1 MKITSFLKLC
11 VLFVFLLMGSANG
24 WASYK
29 LVKVT
34 SIQAGK
40 KYVFERNG
48 CVLNNSIVSTVLQ
61 TTSKY
66 KSVELTGYESYVWRV
81 DAATDG
87 FYIKNVDKDKYLYN
101 SSSTSLSFDSKASV
115 WSFSFDNGV
124 ALIQNKSNGN
134 RFIGEKKSNDYSVY
148 TYEDSYLNTCPHDFT
163 VYVLEDEIDSGV
175 AFHETFDLVDNYDTS
190 SFDQTGWTMSGDI
203 YPVDKY
209 GSVRLAKENGAG
221 SITTPVLSAMT
232 TDAIM
237 TINVKGWD
245 SDEKTLSVFGE
256 NCTVTPSVLDDI
268 PSTYTNYTLKITD
281 VGENPRITFSAA
293 SGCRIII
300 DDVKIMTHVGLKLAA
315 SGYATYCSPFA
326 LDLTPTDDYA
336 AYAVSSVSGAIVNFA
351 KIQGRVAPQTP
362 IVLYNPE
369 KAGQTI
375 LLPIATDGETLASN
389 LLRGTLVP
397 TPITTVDGD
406 YTNFGLSG
414 GKFVRINDGTIK
426 ANKAYLPLLTSSL
439 PSTSNARLSVTF
451 VDEPAE
457 VNKTNET
464 TGIRAAVASPSCDE
478 LYNLHGRRVVRPG
491 KGLYIMRHASENQQG
506 KTVKVMIK

>member
-1 MKITSFLKLC
+1 
-11 VLFVFLLMGSANG
+11 
-24 WASYK
+24 
-29 LVKVT
+29 
-34 SIQAGK
+34 
-40 KYVFERNG
+40 
-48 CVLNNSIVSTVLQ
+48 
-61 TTSKY
+61 
-66 KSVELTGYESYVWRV
+66 
-81 DAATDG
+81 
-87 FYIKNVDKDKYLYN
+87 
-101 SSSTSLSFDSKASV
+101 
-115 WSFSFDNGV
+115 
-124 ALIQNKSNGN
+124 
-134 RFIGEKKSNDYSVY
+134 
-148 TYEDSYLNTCPHDFT
+148 
-163 VYVLEDEIDSGV
+163 
-175 AFHETFDLVDNYDTS
+175 
-190 SFDQTGWTMSGDI
+190 
-203 YPVDKY
+203 
-209 GSVRLAKENGAG
+209 
-221 SITTPVLSAMT
+221 
-232 TDAIM
+232 
-237 TINVKGWD
+237 
-245 SDEKTLSVFGE
+245 
-256 NCTVTPSVLDDI
+256 
-268 PSTYTNYTLKITD
+268 
-281 VGENPRITFSAA
+281 
-293 SGCRIII
+293 
-300 DDVKIMTHVGLKLAA
+300 MTHVGLKLAA

>member
-1 MKITSFLKLC
+1 MTNNHILKHW
-11 VLFVFLLMGSANG
+11 LLIVCLLLGNFNG
-24 WASYK
+24 WATYR
-29 LVKVT
+29 LTRVT
-34 SIQAGK
+34 SVQAGR
-40 KYVFERNG
+40 KYVFERNNRVLEILNDNP
-48 CVLNNSIVSTVLQ
+48 VLN

-66 KSVELTGYESYVWRV
+66 LTNGLTGRESYVWIV
-81 DAATDG
+81 EGTSNA
-87 FYIKNVDKDKYLYN
+87 FYLRSMEKGYYLNNLTSTVFSYGEK
-101 SSSTSLSFDSKASV
+101 SSTWK
-115 WSFSFDNGV
+115 FSFDNGV
-124 ALIQNKSNGN
+124 ALIQNAVNN
-134 RFIGEKKSNDYSVY
+134 RFIGEKKNDMYSAY
-148 TYEDSYLNTCPHDFT
+148 SYEDGYLNTCPHDFT
-163 VYVLEDEIDSGV
+163 IYVLEDEMGPGDV
-175 AFHETFDLVDNYDTS
+175 FHETFDVVNSSNTS
-190 SFDQTGWTMSGDI
+190 SFDHDGWLYAGDI
-203 YPVDKY
+203 YPV
-209 GSVRLAKENGAG
+209 GLNGGVRLGKENASG
-221 SITTPVLSAMT
+221 SITTPVLSSLT
-232 TDAIM
+232 TDAVLQIS
-237 TINVKGWD
+237 VRGY
-245 SDEKTLSVFGE
+245 DEDENTLSVSGI
-256 NCTVTPSVLDDI
+256 NCCVEP
-268 PSTYTNYTLKITD
+268 NQITD
-281 VGENPRITFSAA
+281 ITTQNKTYVLQISDVHVNPQITFSSVA
-293 SGCRIII
+293 GCRIYI
-300 DDVKIMTHVGLKLAA
+300 DDVRIITHVAVTLAS
-315 SGYATYCSPFA
+315 SGYATYCSPHA

-375 LLPIATDGETLASN
+375 FLPIATDGETLASN

-478 LYNLHGRRVVRPG
+478 LYNLQGRRVVRPG
-491 KGLYIMRHASENQQG
+491 KGLYIMRHASGNQQG
-506 KTVKVMIK
+506 KNIKVFIK

>member
-1 MKITSFLKLC
+1 MTNNHILKHW
-11 VLFVFLLMGSANG
+11 LLIVCLLLGNLNG
-24 WASYK
+24 WATYR
-29 LVKVT
+29 LTRVT
-34 SIQAGK
+34 SVQAGR
-40 KYVFERNG
+40 KYVFERNNRVLKILNDNP
-48 CVLNNSIVSTVLQ
+48 VLN

-66 KSVELTGYESYVWRV
+66 LTNGLTGYEPYVWIV
-81 DAATDG
+81 EGTSNA
-87 FYIKNVDKDKYLYN
+87 FYLRSMEKGYYLNNLTSTEFSYGEK
-101 SSSTSLSFDSKASV
+101 SSTWK
-115 WSFSFDNGV
+115 FSFDNGV
-124 ALIQNKSNGN
+124 AMIQNAVND
-134 RFIGEKKSNDYSVY
+134 RFIGEKKNNTYSAY
-148 TYEDSYLNTCPHDFT
+148 SYEDGYLNTCPHDFT
-163 VYVLEDEIDSGV
+163 VYVLEDEIGPGDV
-175 AFHETFDLVDNYDTS
+175 FHETFDVVNSHNTS
-190 SFDQTGWTMSGDI
+190 SFDHAGWTYSGDI
-203 YPVDKY
+203 YPVDFK
-209 GSVRLAKENGAG
+209 GGVRLGKESEAG
-221 SITTPVLSAMT
+221 SITTPVLSSLT
-232 TDAIM
+232 TDAVM
-237 TINVKGWD
+237 TISVHGY
-245 SDEKTLSVFGE
+245 DEDETTLSVTGT
-256 NCTVTPSVLDDI
+256 NCSVE
-268 PSTYTNYTLKITD
+268 PNKITD
-281 VGENPRITFSAA
+281 IPTKYKTYTFQITNVGANPKITLSAA
-293 SGCRIII
+293 VGCRIYI
-300 DDVKIMTHVGLKLAA
+300 DDVRIMTHAAVTLAA
-315 SGYATYCSPFA
+315 SGYATYCSPYA

-336 AYAVSSVSGAIVNFA
+336 AYAVSSVSGTIVNFA

-464 TGIRAAVASPSCDE
+464 TSIRAAVASPSCDE

-491 KGLYIMRHASENQQG
+491 KGLYIMRHASGNQQG

>member
-1 MKITSFLKLC
+1 M
-11 VLFVFLLMGSANG
+11 
-24 WASYK
+24 
-29 LVKVT
+29 
-34 SIQAGK
+34 
-40 KYVFERNG
+40 
-48 CVLNNSIVSTVLQ
+48 
-61 TTSKY
+61 
-66 KSVELTGYESYVWRV
+66 
-81 DAATDG
+81 
-87 FYIKNVDKDKYLYN
+87 
-101 SSSTSLSFDSKASV
+101 
-115 WSFSFDNGV
+115 
-124 ALIQNKSNGN
+124 
-134 RFIGEKKSNDYSVY
+134 
-148 TYEDSYLNTCPHDFT
+148 
-163 VYVLEDEIDSGV
+163 
-175 AFHETFDLVDNYDTS
+175 HETFTDVPDATLGLVNTS
-190 SFDQTGWTMSGDI
+190 SFDNDGWTMDDDVFG
-203 YPVDKY
+203 VAGG
-209 GSVRLAKENGAG
+209 GSVRLAKQDGPG
-221 SITTPVLSAMT
+221 SITTPVLSSMT

-245 SDEKTLSVFGE
+245 ADERTLSVVGE

-315 SGYATYCSPFA
+315 SGYATYCSPHA

-478 LYNLHGRRVVRPG
+478 LYDLHGRRVVRPG
-491 KGLYIMRHASENQQG
+491 KGLYIMRYASGNQQG